1 MAKRGLSIEIGVNR
15 TKVCEIDFHKPHPKV
30 YRVHTFDTPEGAV
43 EDGYIRDKQAYA
55 QALKKE
61 LAAAGMRGIKSVIYT
76 LASSTVANREITIP
90 PVKDKRLDTVLRSS
104 AQDYFPIDI
113 SEYTLAYT
121 ILERDSGESGKDIR
135 VMLFVA
141 PDKLIENYYSFSDE
155 MGFKVE
161 AIDYV
166 GNSSVQ
172 LLRHEV
178 KDKPCITVQINRES
192 ATIQVFD
199 KGNLI
204 VQRNI
209 SYGMLFSMESLMDN
223 EIFDVTSETDA
234 YQYLINHDVL
244 ISREDLKT
252 AAELAK
258 QVGAEE
264 QTKILMAR
272 ENVTETLR
280 YHISN
285 IQRLID
291 YYQGKYPDSAIE
303 EIYLTGPGANIRGI
317 TALFSEELGI
327 ATTKIQDLHNVA
339 FTRQVKAKTAD
350 VTDYLSVIGAT
361 VEPLGFDLKSA
372 KNKESAKEQTKVA
385 KGFLAASIVVS
396 IAMSAFALI
405 QYQQAT
411 ARNIKLTQRVAELEP
426 VELIYQ
432 ENEVATNYYA
442 NINQMY
448 FMTKTGNERLGT
460 LIEELEA
467 RLPVNTMITSFSAT
481 DEGVT
486 MNLETSTKI
495 SAAWL
500 LIQLNQVD
508 LLTDA
513 AIPAIS
519 SSEEEDGTE
528 KFVYSIV
535 ANYSET
541 ALLDDTFEQVAA
553 PVAPVEE
560 TTETTET
567 TDDTTIATE

>member
-1 MAKRGLSIEIGVNR
+1 
-15 TKVCEIDFHKPHPKV
+15 
-30 YRVHTFDTPEGAV
+30 
-43 EDGYIRDKQAYA
+43 
-55 QALKKE
+55 
-61 LAAAGMRGIKSVIYT
+61 
-76 LASSTVANREITIP
+76 
-90 PVKDKRLDTVLRSS
+90 
-104 AQDYFPIDI
+104 
-113 SEYTLAYT
+113 
-121 ILERDSGESGKDIR
+121 
-135 VMLFVA
+135 
-141 PDKLIENYYSFSDE
+141 
-155 MGFKVE
+155 
-161 AIDYV
+161 
-166 GNSSVQ
+166 
-172 LLRHEV
+172 
-178 KDKPCITVQINRES
+178 
-192 ATIQVFD
+192 
-199 KGNLI
+199 
-204 VQRNI
+204 
-209 SYGMLFSMESLMDN
+209 
-223 EIFDVTSETDA
+223 
-234 YQYLINHDVL
+234 
-244 ISREDLKT
+244 
-252 AAELAK
+252 
-258 QVGAEE
+258 
-264 QTKILMAR
+264 
-272 ENVTETLR
+272 
-280 YHISN
+280 
-285 IQRLID
+285 
-291 YYQGKYPDSAIE
+291 
-303 EIYLTGPGANIRGI
+303 
-317 TALFSEELGI
+317 
-327 ATTKIQDLHNVA
+327 
-339 FTRQVKAKTAD
+339 
-350 VTDYLSVIGAT
+350 
-361 VEPLGFDLKSA
+361 
-372 KNKESAKEQTKVA
+372 
-385 KGFLAASIVVS
+385 
-396 IAMSAFALI
+396 
-405 QYQQAT
+405 
-411 ARNIKLTQRVAELEP
+411 VAELEP